1 MECPNETAPN
11 EFILSGFSYPQ
22 ELKLPLLLFFSVM
35 FILTLSGNALI
46 IWVVITDLQ
55 LHKPMYWFLCHL
67 SILDMA
73 FSSVVVPKVIAGFIP
88 GGKVISFR
96 ECMSQLFFFHCIG
109 CAESFLYTVM
119 AHDRFLAIC
128 KPLHYGNIMRWKACL
143 TLSLGTI
150 IGGCLNSTF
159 QTFLTFYLPYG
170 QRHYI
175 DYIFCDI
182 PAMLKLACADTKLNE
197 LMIFIDVGL
206 VVLIC
211 FLLILA
217 SYIYIISAISRISS
231 SEGRQRA
238 FSTCTAHM
246 IVVVMYYLPLGYHYL
261 RPISKGAM
269 DGVVSIFYT
278 TLTPLLNPVIYTFR
292 NKEMKSALVKM
303 WGGYME

>member
-1 MECPNETAPN
+1 MECPNQTAPN

-22 ELKLPLLLFFSVM
+22 ELKFPLLFFFSIT

-88 GGKVISFR
+88 GGKVISFGG
-96 ECMSQLFFFHCIG
+96 CVSQLFFFHFIG
-109 CAESFLYTVM
+109 CAECSLYTVM

-128 KPLHYGNIMRWKACL
+128 KPLHYGNIMTWKACL

-150 IGGCLNSTF
+150 IGSCLHSTLE
-159 QTFLTFYLPYG
+159 TSLTFHLPYG
-170 QRHYI
+170 QRNNI

-182 PAMLKLACADTKLNE
+182 SAMLKLACADTKINE
-197 LMIFIDVGL
+197 FVSIIDVGI
-206 VVLIC
+206 VALIC
-211 FLLILA
+211 FILVLA
-217 SYIYIISAISRISS
+217 SYIYIVSAVVRISS
-231 SEGRQRA
+231 SGGRQRA
-238 FSTCTAHM
+238 FSTCAAHFL
-246 IVVVMYYLPLGYHYL
+246 VVIIYYLPLGYHYL
-261 RPISKGAM
+261 RPASEDSM

-278 TLTPLLNPVIYTFR
+278 TITPLLNPVIYTFR
-292 NKEMKSALVKM
+292 NKEMKNALVKM